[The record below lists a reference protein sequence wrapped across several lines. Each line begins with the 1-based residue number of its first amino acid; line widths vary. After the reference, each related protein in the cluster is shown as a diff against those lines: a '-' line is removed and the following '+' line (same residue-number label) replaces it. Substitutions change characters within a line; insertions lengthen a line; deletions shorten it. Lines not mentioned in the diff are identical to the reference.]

1 MNIIDIIIVLLLIMA
16 GLVGFKKGALKEAVS
31 LVGIILV
38 FVIAFSLKGYLGNIL
53 CKYLPFFNFTGNLKG
68 VVTLNILM
76 YQLIAFFIIYSIL
89 FSIYAIVL
97 KLSGIAQKLVNMTIV
112 LLLPSKIIGFIIA
125 FIEGYI
131 ITFIVLLTLMIPL
144 KGTSMIT
151 ESALANKIIYNS
163 PIISKSTSNITN
175 SITEIYDL
183 GDNLS
188 KNEISTNDAN
198 LKALDIM
205 LKYKI
210 VTPKTVEQ
218 LIVLDKLNSVKG
230 TEAVINKYK

>member
-16 GLVGFKKGALKEAVS
+16 GLVGFKKGAIKEAVS